1 MFQLSVTTK
10 TAPTP
15 TATALKNTA
24 AQQQQPKVA
33 TATAAVTNKVTTPKT
48 IPPAAPAKRGLK
60 ATPPVMTK
68 TQNVA
73 PVSTMRTR
81 SHGDVD
87 TSADEFLINQPC
99 RQLNKLKVDIRK
111 KLTKRQRIL
120 NRIAQSPRQK
130 KVSDFYYVDP
140 SNIDN
145 VSYLPDLVRS
155 DVPPPICVTISD
167 DSELE
172 GPNHVSSPSSQTQV
186 FHYPNLSPI
195 NHDDSIIVVD

>member
-1 MFQLSVTTK
+1 
-10 TAPTP
+10 
-15 TATALKNTA
+15 
-24 AQQQQPKVA
+24 
-33 TATAAVTNKVTTPKT
+33 
-48 IPPAAPAKRGLK
+48 
-60 ATPPVMTK
+60 MTK

-73 PVSTMRTR
+73 PVSTMRTQ

-87 TSADEFLINQPC
+87 MSVDEFLINQAC
-99 RQLNKLKVDIRK
+99 RRPNKPKVVIRK

-120 NRIAQSPRQK
+120 NRIAQSQHQK
-130 KVSDFYYVDP
+130 KVSDFYYMDP

-155 DVPPPICVTISD
+155 DVPPAICVTISD

-186 FHYPNLSPI
+186 FDYPNLSPI
-195 NHDDSIIVVD
+195 NHDDLIIVVD